1 MMNRS
6 RSGNNP
12 WSGLSLNSKSI
23 PGTNHHLF
31 ERLQSATVEEF
42 DKEKKFQSGVNKKA
56 IKFQSSSN
64 HPQRLL
70 YKTPSIQNV
79 FENKL
84 GVPLSIGGKMK
95 SVTGRSTANLLAH
108 RRRKATD

>member
-1 MMNRS
+1 MNRS

-23 PGTNHHLF
+23 PGTNHLLF

-56 IKFQSSSN
+56 IQFQSSSN
-64 HPQRLL
+64 HP
-70 YKTPSIQNV
+70 
-79 FENKL
+79 
-84 GVPLSIGGKMK
+84 
-95 SVTGRSTANLLAH
+95 
-108 RRRKATD
+108 